1 MIVYNFGQIESI
13 IPAPFRDYVT
23 DCWYLHSMV
32 SICVKRNRICIFL
45 LTQILVKEISRILQ
59 EKLWLLGKRLLF
71 LWFHDGNRN
80 TFVKK
85 GKKNLIF
92 YFSDNVLL
100 IMYFSARTLINL
112 TESIRQTLD
121 ESSLGRGIFVNVLD
135 LHTYIFK
142 RYLILVITKS

>member
-1 MIVYNFGQIESI
+1 MIAYSFGQIESI
-13 IPAPFRDYVT
+13 IPAPFRDYVI

-45 LTQILVKEISRILQ
+45 LTQILVKEISRTLQ

-85 GKKNLIF
+85 GKKIWSF
-92 YFSDNVLL
+92 TFL
-100 IMYFSARTLINL
+100 IMFFIFNNVIIFIIFFLIISYNIFSRFLQIIL
-112 TESIRQTLD
+112 SKQ
-121 ESSLGRGIFVNVLD
+121 
-135 LHTYIFK
+135 HTWMF
-142 RYLILVITKS
+142 LSN

>member
-1 MIVYNFGQIESI
+1 MIAYSFRQIESI
-13 IPAPFRDYVT
+13 IPAPFRDYVI

-85 GKKNLIF
+85 GKKIWSF
-92 YFSDNVLL
+92 TFL
-100 IMYFSARTLINL
+100 IMFFIFNNVIIFIIFFLIISYNIFSRFLQITL
-112 TESIRQTLD
+112 SKQ
-121 ESSLGRGIFVNVLD
+121 
-135 LHTYIFK
+135 HTWMF
-142 RYLILVITKS
+142 LSN